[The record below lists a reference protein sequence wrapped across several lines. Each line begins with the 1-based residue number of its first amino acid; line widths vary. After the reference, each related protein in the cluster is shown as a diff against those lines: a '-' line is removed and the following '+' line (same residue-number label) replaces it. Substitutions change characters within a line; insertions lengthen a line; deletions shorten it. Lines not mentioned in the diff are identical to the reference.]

1 MSHSSASR
9 SNKNCEGFSRR
20 DCLQLGLGGLLGG
33 GLVGA
38 LQATTLASGAGEST
52 PVRRRQADSC
62 ILIWMDG
69 GPSHYET
76 FDPKPEAPAEIRGE
90 FGTIET
96 KTPGMRFSEIL
107 PRLANIS
114 DSLAIVRSIRHDQ
127 GNHGAGNHYM
137 MTGAP
142 PRIPVGCGAFV
153 SFHPSLG
160 SVVSHQLGAPHGIP
174 AYFSIPNMSR
184 SGGPNFLGSRF
195 APFVV
200 PDDPNSQSFRV
211 RDVTLPTGLGDQR
224 FSQRQLIRQQI
235 DQMLRINHEAAGDP
249 TLAADEFFQ
258 QGLQLISSPEA
269 QAAFD
274 IHREPESIRDK
285 YGRNSFGQR
294 ALLARRLVSAGVP
307 FVTLYH
313 GGWDHHSDIFS
324 SFKTKVPPFEATIAA
339 LIEDLKEQ
347 GMLERTMVIALGEF
361 GRTPKVNSRGGRDHW
376 SNAMSVMFAGGG
388 TPGGQVIG
396 ATDRQGYA
404 ATERILSPENFVS
417 TVYRKLGIDPEQ
429 ILYTPQGRPTHLV
442 SDETAIAELMG

>member
-1 MSHSSASR
+1 MRRKKR
-9 SNKNCEGFSRR
+9 SLGNCEGITRR
-20 DCLQLGLGGLLGG
+20 DSLVLGLGGLVAGG
-33 GLVGA
+33 FCGA
-38 LQATTLASGAGEST
+38 LRATAASASQTGTGGN
-52 PVRRRQADSC
+52 RQADAC

-76 FDPKPEAPAEIRGE
+76 FDPKPEAPAEIRGQ
-90 FGTIET
+90 FSTIAT
-96 KTPGMRFSEIL
+96 QTPGIQFSQL
-107 PRLANIS
+107 LTRLAAIS
-114 DSLAIVRSIRHDQ
+114 NDLAIVRSIRHDQ

-160 SVVSHQLGAPHGIP
+160 SVVSHQVGAPQGMP

-184 SGGPNFLGSRF
+184 SGGPHFLGAKH

-200 PDDPNSQSFRV
+200 PDSPNSSSFRV
-211 RDVTLPTGLGDQR
+211 RDVTLPGGLSEGR
-224 FSQRQLIRQQI
+224 FESRQAIRAEV
-235 DQMLRINHEAAGDP
+235 DKMLRITDAAAGDP
-249 TLAADEFFQ
+249 VVAADEFFS
-258 QGLQLISSPEA
+258 QGLQLISSAEA

-274 IHREPESIRDK
+274 IHREPDSVRDA

-313 GGWDHHSDIFS
+313 GGWDHHRDLFNAFES
-324 SFKTKVPPFEATIAA
+324 KVPPFEATIAA
-339 LIEDLKEQ
+339 LVEDLKQQ

-361 GRTPKVNSRGGRDHW
+361 GRTPKINKDGGRDHW

-404 ATERILSPENFVS
+404 AVERVLSPENFVS
-417 TVYRKLGIDPEQ
+417 TVYTKLGIDPGQ
-429 ILYTPQGRPTHLV
+429 LMYSPDGRPVHLV
-442 SDETAIAELMG
+442 SDATPISELMG